1 MSGRKLRR
9 VKEKRG
15 ALGRTD
21 KTIIKL
27 TIIKGKIEERRA
39 KERR

>member
-21 KTIIKL
+21 KMIIKL
-27 TIIKGKIEERRA
+27 TVIKSKIEERRA
-39 KERR
+39 KARR